1 MFSNGGASKKK
12 SRKTKVVKG
21 RLSPPVDVRARDS
34 IPAFEKLLEKGP
46 LTLVLVYADWCGA
59 CHRFKENTW
68 NHVTKMNGRTMN
80 ISSVREDMLPQTS
93 LAESKI
99 SHYPSL
105 LLVGK
110 DKRPA
115 EFVSPEGE
123 QTNALP
129 NSEKKNIE
137 QLLKTPVE
145 EVPEVTTAKNLT
157 VEPIEEAAN
166 LTTEPAV
173 IEEEVVANIPTN
185 QASPMSEVEAQ
196 ETLPTPKA
204 LSANALPPNAN
215 LDLKTTIQNATAA
228 ANTPP
233 PKPIIGGGLGV
244 ERRNGSL
251 FSTLS
256 TMAATGVPAALLVA
270 STQAFLKKP
279 KSGNKKRVTRKR
291 KDKGQKR
298 NKLGRFSRRR

>member
-1 MFSNGGASKKK
+1 
-12 SRKTKVVKG
+12 
-21 RLSPPVDVRARDS
+21 
-34 IPAFEKLLEKGP
+34 
-46 LTLVLVYADWCGA
+46 
-59 CHRFKENTW
+59 
-68 NHVTKMNGRTMN
+68 MNNRTMN
-80 ISSVREDMLPQTS
+80 ISSVREDMIGNTS

-110 DKRPA
+110 DKKPA

-129 NSEKKNIE
+129 NNEKKNIE
-137 QLLKTPVE
+137 ELLKTPVE

-157 VEPIEEAAN
+157 IEPVEAAAN
-166 LTTEPAV
+166 LATEPV
-173 IEEEVVANIPTN
+173 VVEEEVVANVNTT
-185 QASPMSEVEAQ
+185 AGTPMSEIEAQ

-215 LDLKTTIQNATAA
+215 LDLKTTIQNATAV

-233 PKPIIGGGLGV
+233 PKTIIGGG
-244 ERRNGSL
+244 ERRNGGL
-251 FSTLS
+251 YGALS
-256 TMAATGVPAALLVA
+256 TMAAQGVPAALLVA

-279 KSGNKKRVTRKR
+279 KRRSTRRTRKV
-291 KDKGQKR
+291 KGQKR